1 MIWRFLIL
9 WRNMMSDDSKTLS
22 LSEFQR
28 LFPDEDAC
36 AAWLFEIRWPDG
48 FECPACGHK
57 KCFTLKTRKLLY
69 ECKSCRKQTSLR
81 VGTMMQDSK
90 LPLTTWF
97 WAAYLMSTH
106 SNGIPALQL
115 QKQLELGSYRTAW
128 LLFKKLRASMDEPGC
143 NLLAGLVETR

>member
-1 MIWRFLIL
+1 
-9 WRNMMSDDSKTLS
+9 MSDDSKPLS

-57 KCFTLKTRKLLY
+57 ECFTLKTRKMLY
-69 ECKSCRKQTSLR
+69 ECKSCQKQTSLR

-106 SNGIPALQL
+106 SDGIPALQL

-128 LLFKKLRASMDEPGC
+128 LLLKKLRASMAEPGC